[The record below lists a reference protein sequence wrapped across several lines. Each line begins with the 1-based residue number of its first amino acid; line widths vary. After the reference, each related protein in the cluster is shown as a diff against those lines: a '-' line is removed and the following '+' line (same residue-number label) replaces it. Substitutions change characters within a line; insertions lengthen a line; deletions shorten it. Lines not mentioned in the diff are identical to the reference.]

1 MMKEILEIQKRLESL
16 IDGNW
21 TNSDMGKLEELEQE
35 IKQIGNLLIFI
46 IAILI
51 QRRMLDIDFIKGEFL
66 EGWKIDYK

>member
-1 MMKEILEIQKRLESL
+1 MKEILEIQKRLESL

-46 IAILI
+46 IAVLI
-51 QRRMLDIDFIKGEFL
+51 QRGMLDIDFIKREFL